1 MEVLYD
7 VLLNA
12 GPLGILAIY
21 AIYSQREGQKRLDTL
36 QADFIDKVRELT
48 NKSEAERKELLDKME
63 RREGEIIDRWSK
75 VVNKVELERDE
86 AQKNTFL
93 EISKISNKI
102 DRLID
107 RSASDVG

>member
-36 QADFIDKVRELT
+36 QADFIEKVRELT